1 MSTRAKRPSLAQAR
15 IQLLQQMI
23 AAELNASVF
32 GSVPSAGS
40 IAAWEFAHCGT
51 NVNAIKTAL
60 SQAASFNTTGD
71 SDVFTPR
78 TSADSK
84 TARAIAD
91 KLLWDTLP

>member
-60 SQAASFNTTGD
+60 SQGDRRQAVMGHPAVTT
-71 SDVFTPR
+71 T
-78 TSADSK
+78 
-84 TARAIAD
+84 
-91 KLLWDTLP
+91 